1 MQKIFDFL
9 TELSHN
15 NNREWFNA
23 HKEQYVAC
31 HERFVAWNAQLLEKL
46 AVMDPALAH
55 LTPKDCIW
63 RIYRDVRFSKDKRPY
78 KEWFGTFPAIGGKK
92 GLYAG
97 YYVHIQPD
105 NCLFAGGMWCPPSNL
120 VKKIR
125 QDIYE
130 NYDEVEEIFA
140 EPHFKRYFSD
150 FDYEYAL
157 KKVPIGF
164 DKEFIHADWLRL
176 KTFTISHHLSNKEV
190 LADSF
195 TDLILD
201 IIQASKPMID
211 FLNYSL
217 EEVNKTE
224 ITL

>member
-31 HERFVAWNAQLLEKL
+31 HERFVEWNAQLLEKL
-46 AVMDPALAH
+46 AVMDPTLAH

-120 VKKIR
+120 VKKIQSR
-125 QDIYE
+125 FINKMYTIEE
-130 NYDEVEEIFA
+130 N
-140 EPHFKRYFSD
+140 
-150 FDYEYAL
+150 
-157 KKVPIGF
+157 GF
-164 DKEFIHADWLRL
+164 MEWLSIVMNRNKSKISMSQADKEIVDAWAEFAVSINADKLYE
-176 KTFTISHHLSNKEV
+176 SAE
-190 LADSF
+190 
-195 TDLILD
+195 
-201 IIQASKPMID
+201 
-211 FLNYSL
+211 
-217 EEVNKTE
+217 
-224 ITL
+224 